1 MNLCKQSFLRSSLR
15 LVPLLPLIVLQ
26 GACAFKPV
34 NQATPKEF
42 EPTRPQVVSL
52 PRRDNG
58 AIYQYGMRVGLFDR
72 VTAKAVGDIVTVI
85 LKENTNASSTANT
98 NATKDQ
104 KVELPGPTLAGN
116 KVTKDD
122 VEVLENNV
130 DAGREFSGQ
139 GTSAQSSSFSGKIS
153 VTVAEVLAN
162 GNLVVRGQKLMLLNQ
177 SDEFIRLTGI
187 VRPEDIKPDNSVDSY
202 RLANVQLAY
211 SGRGAISAANSMG
224 PLARFFQSTVWPY

>member
-1 MNLCKQSFLRSSLR
+1 MNIR
-15 LVPLLPLIVLQ
+15 LASPFRTALVVLLVGLQ
-26 GACAFKPV
+26 TACAFKPV
-34 NQATPKEF
+34 NEARQKEF
-42 EPTRPQVVSL
+42 EPAKPKVVTL
-52 PRRDNG
+52 PRKDNG

-116 KVTKDD
+116 KVTKDG

-187 VRPEDIKPDNSVDSY
+187 VRPEDIRPDNSVDSY

-224 PLARFFQSTVWPY
+224 PLARFFQSPLWPY